1 VAFLVGVTTLV
12 GDGDVTAVL
21 SALLAD
27 VVVVLGIPPP
37 AAAAAATPL
46 VLLFVMVIV
55 VVLVAA
61 ATVVVDAAE
70 RVVIVPPT
78 APAPLRAVVAIGHV
92 AAAVVAPS
100 GLQVCLCPP

>member
-37 AAAAAATPL
+37 AAAAATPL